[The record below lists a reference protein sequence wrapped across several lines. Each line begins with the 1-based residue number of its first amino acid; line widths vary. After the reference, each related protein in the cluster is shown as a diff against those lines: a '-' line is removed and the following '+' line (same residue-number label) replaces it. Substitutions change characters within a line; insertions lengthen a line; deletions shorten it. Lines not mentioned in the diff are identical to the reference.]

1 MINFFND
8 NEFKLRRDFNK
19 ASNIEDELARIR
31 SEYYSLA
38 LYRPSNGTNNK
49 LTSDAKHF
57 FYLTFSNMREASK
70 ALRLM
75 SERAVTH
82 VANRHTIFE
91 GEMKE
96 RVLDITQRL
105 HLISQSLNVMAK
117 EPSAANV
124 EAVVKLTKKLNR
136 DIDRS
141 QVEMVNII
149 GRQHVSMHSSEM
161 FLDFLQGLRDMANRY
176 VAVAMMERALSQLV
190 AGSKIDNTLQ
200 NAEFRSQVL
209 GSTERT
215 DSEEMILSP
224 VEEEVEGAAASSAA
238 PAPAAGGAEPAADSS
253 AEPKETSATAT
264 TEQK

>member
-1 MINFFND
+1 
-8 NEFKLRRDFNK
+8 
-19 ASNIEDELARIR
+19 
-31 SEYYSLA
+31 
-38 LYRPSNGTNNK
+38 
-49 LTSDAKHF
+49 
-57 FYLTFSNMREASK
+57 
-70 ALRLM
+70 M

-117 EPSAANV
+117 DPSAANV

-224 VEEEVEGAAASSAA
+224 VEEDVEGAAASSAAPA